1 MKAPYPRLDCLANTV
16 LSLVN
21 YMSLISYSTKSLLAA
36 KDSPDET
43 TWIHDMR
50 RLLTSVSSTTQEITS
65 ILALLSASV
74 TNGSPLPPYLKVP
87 EPYGLSD
94 KLEAMDRSIL
104 SLDHAAEEGYASFAV
119 TQVASS
125 LISVDLGKLVE
136 NVRALVGEVNFTW
149 GPVEQAVG
157 MSGVTLTED
166 GEKAKRE

>member
-1 MKAPYPRLDCLANTV
+1 MV
-16 LSLVN
+16 SSLVN
-21 YMSLISYSTKSLLAA
+21 YMSLISYSTKSLLEA
-36 KDSPDET
+36 KDSPDEN

-94 KLEAMDRSIL
+94 RLEAMDRGIL

-136 NVRALVGEVNFTW
+136 NVRVLVGEVNFTW
-149 GPVEQAVG
+149 GPVEQMVG
-157 MSGVTLTED
+157 MSGVTLTEN
-166 GEKAKRE
+166 GGKTKRE